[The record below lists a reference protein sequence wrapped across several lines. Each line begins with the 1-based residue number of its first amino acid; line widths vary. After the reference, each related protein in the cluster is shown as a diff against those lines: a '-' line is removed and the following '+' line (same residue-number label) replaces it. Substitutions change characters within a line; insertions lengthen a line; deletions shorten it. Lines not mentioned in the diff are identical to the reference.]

1 MWSLGV
7 ILYIILYMM
16 MMMMMMLQSCD
27 MWSMGVILYIML
39 CGYPPFYSENPA
51 HSMTAHMRKKI
62 MTGDYAFPPDE
73 WDHISEDAKD
83 IIRRSVTVTRQL
95 WLVMMMGTCMMLILI
110 KSDDTKLQVLFLLE
124 LDSNLKQET
133 DTLAK
138 T

>member
-1 MWSLGV
+1 
-7 ILYIILYMM
+7 MM
-16 MMMMMMLQSCD
+16 VMFQSCD

-95 WLVMMMGTCMMLILI
+95 WLVW
-110 KSDDTKLQVLFLLE
+110 VL
-124 LDSNLKQET
+124 
-133 DTLAK
+133 A
-138 T
+138 